1 MGSISTGKSTHIS
14 REKSCKIGQK
24 HCKIL
29 HSSLF
34 PILQNRSQKPHN
46 PLYYNDLAVTG
57 LKRNLTPGESPLLSE
72 GEYPL
77 AERKGVLWGKKFFV
91 PAQNAPPFLPEK

>member
-1 MGSISTGKSTHIS
+1 SILSPSWALFSTGKSTHIS

-46 PLYYNDLAVTG
+46 PLYYSDLAVTG
-57 LKRNLTPGESPLLSE
+57 LKEISDSGESSSPREKNTPL
-72 GEYPL
+72 
-77 AERKGVLWGKKFFV
+77 R
-91 PAQNAPPFLPEK
+91 NEKEFAR